1 MQETSGVAD
10 TDLNRS
16 ARLPSALDLV
26 TDRLPASFYRSSSSF
41 RTQLRAT
48 RSFGV
53 AAFGLCAL
61 RRSGERGM
69 PAIPC
74 GSWLRR
80 GIMVHEI

>member
-26 TDRLPASFYRSSSSF
+26 TDRLPASFCRSSSSF
-41 RTQLRAT
+41 PTQLLAP

-61 RRSGERGM
+61 RHSGVRGM
-69 PAIPC
+69 SAVPR
-74 GSWLRR
+74 GSWVRR
-80 GIMVHEI
+80 GIMVHQI